1 MWRLPQHL
9 LLSQALDVG
18 HSPGAATACRPLW
31 PTVKTDSKNHCP
43 GAATA
48 CRPLWPTTKTTVRA
62 LPLPVSHCGRQ
73 HKLLSG
79 RCHCLSATCVRPY
92 LVSW

>member
-48 CRPLWPTTKTTVRA
+48 CGYTEY
-62 LPLPVSHCGRQ
+62 VSGKGKHQ
-73 HKLLSG
+73 V
-79 RCHCLSATCVRPY
+79 RCHWPQQG
-92 LVSW
+92 